1 MWGGDSKQTLKSRG
15 AGAGAAGAG
24 MGDEESDYFPP
35 TPRKDWST
43 GLLKLVTATVI
54 FMGGVVLGL
63 SVSGSVARYYYNSS
77 HAELFFP
84 ATTFGCD
91 PRDRDCGMGLAFKAF
106 VHPPRLAHSMT
117 DDELFWRASLVPK
130 AEDFPFQR
138 VPKVAFLFMTRGPIP
153 FAPLWDKF
161 FRGHQGL
168 YSVYVHTVPDYKLNV
183 SKNSAFYGRQ
193 IPSEEVS
200 WGSITLV
207 DAEKRLLANA
217 LLDFSNE
224 RFVLLSESC
233 IPVFNFPTVYEYL
246 INSAHSFVES
256 YNIDTPQ
263 CAGRYNRRMAP
274 HIMADQWRKG
284 SEWFELNRELAVQ
297 IVADY
302 KYYSIFRKHCRP
314 SCYPDEHYIPTY
326 LHLFHGPLNA
336 NRTIT
341 WVDWSRGGPHP
352 ASYGAADITEE
363 FIQAIRNNGTQ
374 CFYNSKPTSVCYLFA
389 RKFAPNALGRLMNL
403 TSTVLDF

>member
-284 SEWFELNRELAVQ
+284 SEWFEINRELAVQ

-403 TSTVLDF
+403 TSTLLDF

>member
-15 AGAGAAGAG
+15 AGAGAAGAA